1 MFAQQLKE
9 SFAEL
14 LNADTITTAD
24 INLSSAK
31 TVIDTLDTADVNP
44 ANVDTQS
51 NIDNSLNSDEQKANE
66 TIQKDTDLENDVS
79 ENVSESLD
87 GTSQGESCNPS
98 ENESHETKSI
108 KHPNITYE
116 IESYA
121 RLVEGCQIEPSIF
134 MTPQDN
140 IYKNSVNKIQQ
151 QISES
156 SVNEIQDK
164 ISESSVNEIQDKFSE
179 LSLNEIQDN
188 IFEPY
193 INEIQGKISE
203 PQDDCLL
210 PPKAKCESEI
220 GEVDIESTANFLIK
234 LKEIEEKV
242 SVGKGK
248 EIITESE
255 TTYDFLDDE
264 IVNLDEDQNKFD
276 DNIEKQKFDNDITIN
291 DFQQV
296 VETNHKELPQGFQQ
310 MKDKVS
316 NDNYDDDDDIEEIP
330 RDDEFYHPSPKII
343 EFLGVD
349 IETENMNDLDLDP
362 VKAWERIQSFKN
374 FTSAEVLNKPSK
386 KDFKGKKNFLTH
398 IVRTESNKNCS
409 FSPRRSIYEH
419 QKIGCSLLNGKSS

>member
-1 MFAQQLKE
+1 MFAQRLKE

-14 LNADTITTAD
+14 VNADTITTAD
-24 INLSSAK
+24 INPSSAK
-31 TVIDTLDTADVNP
+31 TVIDTLHTADVKP
-44 ANVDTQS
+44 ANVDYQS

-66 TIQKDTDLENDVS
+66 TIQKDTDLENDVT
-79 ENVSESLD
+79 ENASESLD
-87 GTSQGESCNPS
+87 EKSQGESCNPS
-98 ENESHETKSI
+98 ENESHETESI

-121 RLVEGCQIEPSIF
+121 RLVERCQIEPSTF

-151 QISES
+151 KISES

-179 LSLNEIQDN
+179 LSVNEIQDN
-188 IFEPY
+188 IFEPS
-193 INEIQGKISE
+193 INEIQGKISEFSLNEINDKISE

-242 SVGKGK
+242 SVGIGK

-276 DNIEKQKFDNDITIN
+276 DNIAKQKFDNDITIN
-291 DFQQV
+291 DFHQV

-316 NDNYDDDDDIEEIP
+316 NDNYDDNDDIEEIP

-349 IETENMNDLDLDP
+349 LETENMNDLDLDP

-374 FTSAEVLNKPSK
+374 CTSAEVLNKQSR
-386 KDFKGKKNFLTH
+386 KDFQGKKNF
-398 IVRTESNKNCS
+398 
-409 FSPRRSIYEH
+409 F
-419 QKIGCSLLNGKSS
+419 